1 MLDWR
6 LSNERWEANLSTDPA
21 RVAARLGAHS
31 TLCFG
36 RSGAPSSRG
45 GLGRRLWSRG
55 HKDQGIER
63 RNIWRGDGKVYQ

>member
-21 RVAARLGAHS
+21 RIAARLGAHS

-55 HKDQGIER
+55 HED
-63 RNIWRGDGKVYQ
+63 